1 MLEELRGEY
10 SKAKWYDTGRWDSQ
24 VRRCLNTTGEEW
36 REIMNNSR
44 NNEVAGQKQK
54 KISDVYV
61 SGDKSKDPCYKEL
74 HCIGT

>member
-1 MLEELRGEY
+1 
-10 SKAKWYDTGRWDSQ
+10 
-24 VRRCLNTTGEEW
+24 
-36 REIMNNSR
+36 MNNSR

-61 SGDKSKDPCYKEL
+61 SGDKSKDPGYKEL